1 MLKFILKRL
10 MFGFFVLI
18 GVVVVVF
25 FIFQVLPGDP
35 IAMRVNQ
42 HTDPETMEIIRKE
55 YGLDQPKWKQLA
67 LYLNDLSPVSVHEQ
81 NDASEE
87 KYEYTKIMSVGD
99 NSMLV
104 LKYPYFR
111 RSISNDRRVNEIIAE
126 RIGGTFWLALSAIL
140 FATIFG
146 VLMGVYAAIK
156 QNTFVDHLMVI
167 TSVIGISIPSFV
179 AGALI
184 ALVFA
189 FQLGWFQATGS
200 LYETAFNPHTL
211 QTEKTLALQ
220 NLILP
225 ALTLGIRPLAIIV
238 QLTRDSMLEV
248 LKQDYMRTARA
259 KGVSFSRLIFKHG
272 LKNAL
277 NPVITAVSGWLAQLL
292 AGAFF
297 VELIF
302 QYKGLGKTTLDAV
315 TERDFPIVMGA
326 VIVVAIIFIFVNI
339 IVDILYAVI
348 DPRVRLK

>member
-1 MLKFILKRL
+1 MIQFIFKRL
-10 MFGFFVLI
+10 LFGFLVLL

-67 LYLNDLSPVSVHEQ
+67 HYLNDLSPISVHEE
-81 NDASEE
+81 NADSDE
-87 KYEYTKIMSVGD
+87 KYEYTKIASVGE

-111 RSISNDRRVNEIIAE
+111 RSIVNDKRVNEIIAE
-126 RIGGTFWLALSAIL
+126 RIGGTFWLALSAIV
-140 FATIFG
+140 FATFFG

-156 QNTFVDHLMVI
+156 QNSLVDHMMVI

-179 AGALI
+179 AGALVV
-184 ALVFA
+184 LVFA
-189 FQLGWFQATGS
+189 FQLGWLPASGS
-200 LYETAFNPHTL
+200 LHETAFNPMTL
-211 QTEKTLALQ
+211 QTEKRLALE

-238 QLTRDSMLEV
+238 QLTRSSMLEV

-259 KGVSFSRLIFKHG
+259 KGVAFNRLIFKHG

-302 QYKGLGKTTLDAV
+302 HYKGLGKTTLDAV

-326 VIVVAIIFIFVNI
+326 VIIVAIIFIIINI
-339 IVDILYAVI
+339 LVDILYAVV